1 MIKIKYI
8 HAIMNH
14 IVPPFFSLHIFGRG
28 IVARSYNKLA
38 TYYNYGLAV
47 RAMRVPNG
55 IGYNV

>member
-14 IVPPFFSLHIFGRG
+14 IVPPLFSLHIFGRG

-38 TYYNYGLAV
+38 TYYNYGLAA
-47 RAMRVPNG
+47 RPNGHASAMR
-55 IGYNV
+55 YN